1 MPPVPT
7 ASIRLPERYRVIR
20 HIANGGM
27 ASVWEACDELLRR
40 DVAVKLLA
48 AHLTS
53 DETARV
59 RFQREAR
66 AAAGLS
72 GHPHVVTIYDIGEY
86 EGRSF
91 IVMERMERSVADVLA
106 SGEEIGVERALRWL
120 REAGSALDAAHE
132 AGIVHRDIKPAN
144 MLLDRRDRL
153 ALADFGIARLA
164 YEDNVTATGTLLG
177 TSSYISPEQA
187 LGDPAASASDR
198 YALAVVAFQLLT
210 GDKPFRAEH
219 FAAQARAHIDE
230 PPPTASS
237 RRPELGT
244 GADEALLRGMAKDPA
259 ARWPTATAFV
269 DALIAGLRRRP
280 ESVAAVAAAPAAAP
294 EPVAE
299 TTKLPAVSGEPE
311 SARTPPRR
319 REAIE
324 RGPAPATAAVDAPE
338 RSRRRWSA
346 IALAAAALLLTGVA
360 MAFAL
365 GSFGGGDDDDP
376 AGTETQTGQTDVDDA
391 QRRAER
397 RAEQRARRRAERTAT
412 PAAKATATPAPE
424 RTATPTPS
432 PAATPAPTSTPGT
445 ATAADPEAA
454 RPLNDRGFA
463 LMRAR
468 RYDEAIP
475 QLQRAYELCRGSSQM
490 DPCGYATY
498 NYGAALRRSGNA
510 AAAIPILEERL
521 QRFGDNQYN
530 DVAEELEAARAQA

>member
-7 ASIRLPERYRVIR
+7 ASIRLPDRYRVIR

-40 DVAVKLLA
+40 DVAVKVLA

-106 SGEEIGVERALRWL
+106 AGEEIDVDRALRWL
-120 REAGSALDAAHE
+120 RAAGSALDAAHE
-132 AGIVHRDIKPAN
+132 SGIVHRDIKPAN

-164 YEDNVTATGTLLG
+164 YETNVTATGTLLG

-210 GDKPFRAEH
+210 GDKPFRGEH

-230 PPPTASS
+230 PPPIASS

-244 GADEALLRGMAKDPA
+244 GADEVLRRGMAKDPD
-259 ARWPTATAFV
+259 ARWATATEFV
-269 DALIAGLRRRP
+269 DALAAGLQRP
-280 ESVAAVAAAPAAAP
+280 ATATPAAGSDARASVAA
-294 EPVAE
+294 
-299 TTKLPAVSGEPE
+299 TTRLPAVKAQRGGTAS
-311 SARTPPRR
+311 PPRLEPR
-319 REAIE
+319 KR
-324 RGPAPATAAVDAPE
+324 PAVPPTATVEAPE

-346 IALAAAALLLTGVA
+346 VAVAAAALLLTGLA

-365 GSFGGGDDDDP
+365 GSFGGAGNDP
-376 AGTETQTGQTDVDDA
+376 APAPSTGQTDAEDA
-391 QRRAER
+391 QQRAEL
-397 RAEQRARRRAERTAT
+397 RAEERAEERARRRAERTAT
-412 PAAKATATPAPE
+412 TTPEPTATPAPT
-424 RTATPTPS
+424 RTAAPEPTPTAT
-432 PAATPAPTSTPGT
+432 PAATPVT
-445 ATAADPEAA
+445 ASDPAAA

-463 LMRAR
+463 LMQAQ

-475 QLQRAYELCRGSSQM
+475 HLRQAYELCRGSRQM

-510 AAAIPILEERL
+510 AAAIPILEERM
-521 QRFGDNQYN
+521 QRFGDNRYG
-530 DVAEELEAARAQA
+530 DVAEELEAARSQA

>member
-1 MPPVPT
+1 MPT
-7 ASIRLPERYRVIR
+7 ASIRLPDRYRVIR

-27 ASVWEACDELLRR
+27 ASVWECCDELLRR

-106 SGEEIGVERALRWL
+106 AGEDIGVDRTLRWL

-187 LGDPAASASDR
+187 LGEPASTASDR

-219 FAAQARAHIDE
+219 FAAQARAHIEE
-230 PPPTASS
+230 PPPAASS
-237 RRPELGT
+237 RRPELGP
-244 GADEALLRGMAKDPA
+244 GADEALRRGMAKDPA
-259 ARWPTATAFV
+259 ERWATATQFV
-269 DALIAGLRRRP
+269 DALVDGLRQTP
-280 ESVAAVAAAPAAAP
+280 AAAAPAAAAP
-294 EPVAE
+294 AAAAA
-299 TTKLPAVSGEPE
+299 TTKLPAVSAGPDTPV
-311 SARTPPRR
+311 SAPRDDTPRR
-319 REAIE
+319 KA
-324 RGPAPATAAVDAPE
+324 APAVAAHE
-338 RSRRRWSA
+338 RRRRRWSA
-346 IALAAAALLLTGVA
+346 VALAAAALLLTGLA

-365 GSFGGGDDDDP
+365 GSFGGDDGEP
-376 AGTETQTGQTDVDDA
+376 ETQTGTPAGPTDAEDA
-391 QRRAER
+391 EQRAER
-397 RAEQRARRRAERTAT
+397 RAEQRARRRAERTPTPKPKRTPT
-412 PAAKATATPAPE
+412 PAPQSTAAPEPTATATPA
-424 RTATPTPS
+424 
-432 PAATPAPTSTPGT
+432 PAATPAPTT
-445 ATAADPEAA
+445 ATDPATA
-454 RPLNDRGFA
+454 RSLNDRGFA
-463 LMRAR
+463 LMQAR
-468 RYDEAIP
+468 RYDEAIR
-475 QLQRAYELCRGSSQM
+475 QLQQAYELCRGSTQL

-498 NYGAALRRSGNA
+498 NYGAALRRSGNP
-510 AAAIPILEERL
+510 AAAIPILEERME
-521 QRFGDNQYN
+521 RFGDNQYG
-530 DVAEELEAARAQA
+530 DVSEELAAARAQA

>member
-1 MPPVPT
+1 
-7 ASIRLPERYRVIR
+7 
-20 HIANGGM
+20 M

-72 GHPHVVTIYDIGEY
+72 GHPHVVTIFDIGEH

-106 SGEEIGVERALRWL
+106 AGEEIGVDRALRWL
-120 REAGSALDAAHE
+120 RGAGSALDAAHE

-187 LGDPAASASDR
+187 LGEPAASASDR

-219 FAAQARAHIDE
+219 FAAQARAHIEE
-230 PPPTASS
+230 PPPTVSS

-244 GADEALLRGMAKDPA
+244 GADEVLLRGMAKDPA
-259 ARWPTATAFV
+259 ARWPTATEFV
-269 DALIAGLRRRP
+269 DALVTGLRHG
-280 ESVAAVAAAPAAAP
+280 PAAAAAETP
-294 EPVAE
+294 AAKAATAARTPATAAAAAEAPAPVAA
-299 TTKLPAVSGEPE
+299 TTKLPAVSAAQA
-311 SARTPPRR
+311 SAPRLPRKPDGDSAATPT
-319 REAIE
+319 
-324 RGPAPATAAVDAPE
+324 ATAGPE
-338 RSRRRWSA
+338 RSRRRFSA
-346 IALAAAALLLTGVA
+346 VALAAVALLLTGVA
-360 MAFAL
+360 AAFAL
-365 GSFGGGDDDDP
+365 GAFGGADAEDP
-376 AGTETQTGQTDVDDA
+376 AVTPQAGQTDVEDA
-391 QRRAER
+391 QQRAER
-397 RAEQRARRRAERTAT
+397 RAEQRAERRAEQRAERRARRRAQQSPTPTPTPER
-412 PAAKATATPAPE
+412 TPAPVPAAPE
-424 RTATPTPS
+424 PTPTPTPTPADTPATAGD
-432 PAATPAPTSTPGT
+432 PAA
-445 ATAADPEAA
+445 A
-454 RPLNDRGFA
+454 RSLNDRGFA
-463 LMRAR
+463 LMQAR

-475 QLQRAYELCRGSSQM
+475 QLQQAYELCRGSSRM

-510 AAAIPILEERL
+510 SAAIPILEERL
-521 QRFGDNQYN
+521 QRFGDNQYG